1 MTIHSCQLTN
11 SIWYLNLECGH
22 DRNAPFNGHIDSAE
36 PYDTQQIEHLVI
48 GFMLYEPQVGWDY
61 TKWTKQTLEYL
72 HTSQMFPKLTHVYLL
87 HEGTRVNINE
97 LPDHYMVFGHNP
109 RYFLL
114 RSEGTKERSYGLDNS
129 TARSSWLTTLRNE
142 DHKALWLIG
151 DISGRPHKLPLLY
164 KFLKEN
170 TLDRLDYSLTNS
182 LNNYENPFKD
192 DDTQDYQPI
201 LDSIDEDLTLDDL
214 IKIYNQ
220 LKKTLPG
227 DRFTEVTEKGL
238 VNSFDLA
245 NYLFPDEW
253 NDASLIVMPET
264 WFDNPN
270 PPHWQYYSEEVNE
283 EMEVRPFWEH
293 NSYATTEKTW
303 KPIATKKPFMGISKN
318 DLQERTLQG
327 LGFRTFVKYTSE
339 PDLIVDRGFGEV
351 GVERKEYIDVAH
363 TRIISFLD
371 HMIDYKQDIMEDIEY
386 NYKHWKYVLD
396 QEWQL
401 LYRSCPPLKHVPKHK
416 VLRMFITP
424 DDLNIHINSDDSFSG
439 KII

>member
-1 MTIHSCQLTN
+1 MTIHSCQLTD
-11 SIWYLNLECGH
+11 SIWYLNLECRH
-22 DRNAPFNGHIDSAE
+22 DRNVPFNGHIDSAE

-97 LPDHYMVFGHNP
+97 LPDHYMVFGHNT

-114 RSEGTKERSYGLDNS
+114 RSEGTEKRSYGLDNS
-129 TARSSWLTTLRNE
+129 NSWLDTLHNE
-142 DHKALWLIG
+142 DRKALWLIG

-170 TLDRLDYSLTNS
+170 TLDRLDYSLTNT

-192 DDTQDYQPI
+192 SDTQDYQPI
-201 LDSIDEDLTLDDL
+201 LNAIDENLTLDDL
-214 IKIYNQ
+214 VKIYNQ
-220 LKKTLPG
+220 LKRTLPG

-270 PPHWQYYSEEVNE
+270 PPHWQYYTEEVNE

-293 NSYATTEKTW
+293 NIYATTEKTW
-303 KPIATKKPFMGISKN
+303 KPIVTKKPFIGISKD
-318 DLQERTLQG
+318 DLQEKTLEG
-327 LGFRTFVKYTSE
+327 LGFRTFRRYTSE
-339 PDLIVDRGFGEV
+339 PDLIVDRGYGEPAL
-351 GVERKEYIDVAH
+351 ERKTYIDIAH
-363 TRIISFLD
+363 KRIISFLD
-371 HMIDYKQDIMEDIEY
+371 DAKNYSQGIIEDIEY
-386 NYKHWKYVLD
+386 NYKHWQYILD

-401 LYRSCPPLKHVPKHK
+401 LYRFCPPLKHVSKHK
-416 VLRMFITP
+416 FLRIFATP
-424 DDLNIHINSDDSFSG
+424 FDVNIHINDDSAYSG
-439 KII
+439 KIVK